1 MPASVKTGR
10 TPTPHGH
17 MTKKCPECFAHL
29 PLDAKVCDACGRRVG
44 AVNRI
49 GLAETPP
56 NIKGYVLAGIAI
68 LAFLIFVWWG
78 FFNE

>member
-1 MPASVKTGR
+1 
-10 TPTPHGH
+10 
-17 MTKKCPECFAHL
+17 
-29 PLDAKVCDACGRRVG
+29 
-44 AVNRI
+44 VNRI

-56 NIKGYVLAGIAI
+56 NVKGYMLAGIAI